1 MNKKVQLGNNQC
13 QQPLNA
19 KNGHERRGP
28 SSFWMQDPELI
39 FNELKLQEGDYFLDI
54 GCGTGDYS
62 LHAAKIIGNSGQV
75 YALDVQDELITNL
88 KEKTS
93 REGLNN
99 IRALISDIAHPLPV
113 EDNSVDICF
122 ISTVLHS
129 VDLSRHGEQLFNE
142 IRRVLK
148 PDGRLVIIECKK
160 EDLSRGP
167 PLEMRIS
174 SDELENIVERY
185 GFLKINLFDL
195 GFNYLILFG
204 VKTK

>member
-13 QQPLNA
+13 QQPLNT

-93 REGLNN
+93 REGLKN

-113 EDNSVDICF
+113 EDKSVDICF

>member
-1 MNKKVQLGNNQC
+1 MNKKVRLGNNQC
-13 QQPLNA
+13 QQPLNT

-174 SDELENIVERY
+174 SDELENLVERY

>member
-1 MNKKVQLGNNQC
+1 MNKKVRLGNNQC

-93 REGLNN
+93 REGLKN

-113 EDNSVDICF
+113 EDKSVDICF

-160 EDLSRGP
+160 KDLSRGP

-174 SDELENIVERY
+174 SDELENLVERY

>member
-1 MNKKVQLGNNQC
+1 MNKKVRLGNNQC

-93 REGLNN
+93 REGLKN

-129 VDLSRHGEQLFNE
+129 VDLSRHGN
-142 IRRVLK
+142 
-148 PDGRLVIIECKK
+148 
-160 EDLSRGP
+160 
-167 PLEMRIS
+167 
-174 SDELENIVERY
+174 
-185 GFLKINLFDL
+185 
-195 GFNYLILFG
+195 NYLMKFDG
-204 VKTK
+204 C

>member
-13 QQPLNA
+13 QQPLNT

-160 EDLSRGP
+160 KDLSRGP

-174 SDELENIVERY
+174 SDELENLVERY